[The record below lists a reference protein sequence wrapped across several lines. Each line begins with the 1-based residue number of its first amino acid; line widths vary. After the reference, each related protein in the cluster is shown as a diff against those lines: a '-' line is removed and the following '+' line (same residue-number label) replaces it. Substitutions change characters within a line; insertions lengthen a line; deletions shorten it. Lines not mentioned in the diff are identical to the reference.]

1 MKTINF
7 VTTNKH
13 KFEEVKQI
21 LSEFNIEVKQ
31 LEIEKIEPRGEMMKT
46 IAKNAAEL
54 IASKVKLPVVLEDT
68 GIFFEAYNN
77 FPGPLPKFVFE
88 SIGYKG
94 ILKLLEGEKRDAYF
108 KTVAAYCKPGEEA
121 VLFEGISKGK
131 INEKPVNLDKDVMP
145 YERIFIPE
153 EFEKTL
159 SDLSR
164 DEKNNISHRSRAFRK
179 FGRWFS
185 EKKT

>member
-1 MKTINF
+1 MKTIHF
-7 VTTNKH
+7 ATTNKH

-21 LSEFNIEVKQ
+21 LSEFNIDVKQ
-31 LEIEKIEPRGEMMKT
+31 LEIEKIEPRGEMMET

-54 IASKVKLPVVLEDT
+54 IANKVKLPIILEDT

-77 FPGPLPKFVFE
+77 FPGPLPRYIFE

-94 ILKLLEGEKRDAYF
+94 ILKLLEKENKDAYF
-108 KTVAAYCKPGEEA
+108 KTVAAYCEPGQEP

-131 INEKPVNLDKDVMP
+131 ISEKVVNKDKDVMP

-153 EFEKTL
+153 NSNKTL
-159 SDLSR
+159 SDMSR
-164 DEKNNISHRSRAFRK
+164 TEKNKISHRSKAFRK
-179 FGRWFS
+179 FGEWY